1 MTRDMHDNLEK
12 FVKNNRSEFDS
23 KEAKDAIWKNIH
35 TALDAS
41 EKSNSKIIFWRAA
54 AVILFIFSVG
64 ITFYANNNSIISN
77 RSDVVYD
84 SEFLNTE
91 KYYSSV
97 INERQKLIVFAAK
110 AYPEIESD
118 FELDWK
124 LLDDSY
130 TQLKEDYA
138 NNQSSEISDALVQ
151 NLRARVDL
159 LSRQIEILESIERD
173 EKKFLEI

>member
-1 MTRDMHDNLEK
+1 MKRDMQDNLEK
-12 FVKNNRSEFDS
+12 FVKDNRSEFDS
-23 KEAKDAIWKNIH
+23 IEARDAIWKNIH
-35 TALDAS
+35 SELDAS
-41 EKSNSKIIFWRAA
+41 EKSNSKIMFWRAA

-64 ITFYANNNSIISN
+64 ITFYANKNPSVNNIN
-77 RSDVVYD
+77 DVVYD

-97 INERQKLIVFAAK
+97 INERQKLIVLAGN

-124 LLDDSY
+124 VLDDSY
-130 TQLKEDYA
+130 IQLKEDYA

-159 LSRQIEILESIERD
+159 LNRQIEILESIERD
-173 EKKFLEI
+173 EKKFVEL